1 MQCNRMVTHPASPHA
16 VWATRQGSGQGP
28 GLGSGDDARLRGAPP
43 PTPLLPLRDIVQSL
57 REAEQG
63 VPPQGKAQ
71 KRLRSQVRA
80 MGTAALPALL
90 RALRSENACVV
101 DWACDLLGSI
111 ADAQLPDLCERL
123 DTILVDP
130 QVQDA
135 TKARI
140 LGLLADLQAPVP
152 TQVLLQDP
160 DAMIRTSV
168 RDLIADLSNEQ
179 AMAQALDLL
188 FCQVSTDDLPRFL
201 SEVARHGGASAQP
214 FLAAV
219 ITDPRTPRTVAQGLM
234 QTQRPLAAPAP
245 RADRPSTGRRAK
257 QPSNLQTAGD
267 YQAALASCRAYLA
280 TLSTVP
286 TVAIPTR
293 MLDVTAGS
301 GLPTDSADRCFRSLR
316 LHYSDVLRAS
326 RAVLPVPAPALGQ

>member
-1 MQCNRMVTHPASPHA
+1 MVTYPASSPA
-16 VWATRQGSGQGP
+16 AWGSSRGTV
-28 GLGSGDDARLRGAPP
+28 GSSSAADAWLPAAPP
-43 PTPLLPLRDIVQSL
+43 PTPLLPLREIVASL

-63 VPPQGKAQ
+63 VPPRGRARQ
-71 KRLRSQVRA
+71 RLRGQVRA
-80 MGTAALPALL
+80 VGAAAFPALL
-90 RALRSENACVV
+90 RALRSDHAGLV
-101 DWACDLLGSI
+101 DWACDLLSSVT
-111 ADAQLPDLCERL
+111 DYQLPELCSRL
-123 DTILVDP
+123 DDILIDP
-130 QVQDA
+130 QIHDA
-135 TKARI
+135 SKARI

-219 ITDPRTPRTVAQGLM
+219 ITDPRTPRAVAQGLM
-234 QTQRPLAAPAP
+234 QTQRPLAAPTP

-257 QPSNLQTAGD
+257 LPSTLQTAGD

-280 TLSTVP
+280 TLATVP
-286 TVAIPTR
+286 MVAMPTR
-293 MLDVTAGS
+293 VLDVTAGS